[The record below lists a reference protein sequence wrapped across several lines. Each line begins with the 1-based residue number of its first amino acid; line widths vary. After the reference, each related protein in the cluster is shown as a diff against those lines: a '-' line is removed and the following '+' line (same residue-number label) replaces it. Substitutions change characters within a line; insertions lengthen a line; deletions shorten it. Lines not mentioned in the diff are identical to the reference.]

1 MYLKL
6 FESVKI
12 TKGYLRSIIFDNN
25 SGFFSFIPNTLYD
38 LLENNEQ
45 NYSLLKKEL
54 NDESNKTLQQYIDFL
69 LSKKL
74 GVMIQSKKE
83 LERLKTTTSKMDT
96 PNDLNYLIIDLS
108 GFDTICETLIQQI
121 METKIKFIQI
131 RLTREFIYPEIL
143 ELLSLLRLFNKTY
156 INEISLVL
164 KYDDR
169 ILDFIMNGNVDS
181 EKYLQFIMHSSDEN
195 NLNTY
200 GSVQIIKTQKKIR
213 IPMSCGVVKLE
224 NMNVSRSFYLESLHC
239 NSCLHKKISIDID
252 GNIRNCPSMSQ
263 SFGNIEETTLRQ
275 AFQHKD
281 FKKYWGVTKDNVEVC
296 KDCEFRYVCTDC
308 RAYTERSHIDE
319 KGLDVSKPLKCGY
332 SPYTN
337 EWSDWSKNPL
347 KQKGIEFYQ
356 MKELIAQ

>member
-131 RLTREFIYPEIL
+131 RLTREFIYPEML

-181 EKYLQFIMHSSDEN
+181 EKYLQFIMHSCDEN

-200 GSVQIIKTQKKIR
+200 GSVQIIKIQEKIR

-308 RAYTERSHIDE
+308 RAYTERSHIDK

-332 SPYTN
+332 NPYTN
-337 EWSDWSKNPL
+337 EWSDWSENPL

-356 MKELIAQ
+356 MKELIEQ